1 MNIKLKFINE
11 IARKYIPI
19 YQTGGAAAVDLAA
32 AVDKAEILYPHEVK
46 AIPTGLAM
54 YIEDSHLCGL
64 IVPRSGL
71 GTKHGIVMAN
81 STGIVDSDYQGEIV
95 VYLKN
100 MGAHNYT
107 VYPGDRIAQMLFV
120 PIQRIRFE
128 AVESFEPTDR
138 GDKGFGSTGLNCDE
152 IGKGVF

>member
-1 MNIKLKFINE
+1 MNIKLKFISE

-19 YQTGGAAAVDLAA
+19 YQSGGAAAVDLAA
-32 AVDKAEILYPHEVK
+32 ATDKEITLCPHEVK

-54 YIEDSHLCGL
+54 YIEDSNVCGL

-81 STGIVDSDYQGEIV
+81 TTGVIDSDYQGEILI
-95 VYLKN
+95 YLKN
-100 MGAHNYT
+100 MGAYNYT
-107 VYPGDRIAQMLFV
+107 VYPGDRIAQMLFI

-128 AVESFEPTDR
+128 AVEEFIPTER
-138 GDKGFGSTGLNCDE
+138 GEKGFGSTGNNWDNS
-152 IGKGVF
+152 GTGVF